1 MGCINILKNTRRRNK
16 KKKGSAGAWSKYGSP
31 NAAEYQRAVDR
42 WSFGT
47 LGAASPVRKIDPA
60 TGKVVAVVPLRK

>member
-1 MGCINILKNTRRRNK
+1 MGSINILKNTRRR

-31 NAAEYQRAVDR
+31 NAAEYQRDIDR